1 MIYLEVEVGVD
12 VRAELR
18 FFDKLDLDL
27 DLDLEMSLKLQ
38 LMRFKSVVD
47 SVAYFEAARPESS
60 GLSKL

>member
-1 MIYLEVEVGVD
+1 LIYLEVEVGVD

-18 FFDKLDLDL
+18 FFDKLDL

-47 SVAYFEAARPESS
+47 SVAYFQAARPESS